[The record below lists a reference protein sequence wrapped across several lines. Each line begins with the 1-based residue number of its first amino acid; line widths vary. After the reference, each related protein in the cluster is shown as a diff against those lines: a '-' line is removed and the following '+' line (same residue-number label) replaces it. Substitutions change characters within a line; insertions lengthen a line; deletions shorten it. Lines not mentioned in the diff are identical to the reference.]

1 MERKIGLYAKP
12 IVEGVSFIICI
23 LGIIVSIRMN
33 LVGRSL
39 WFDEAALAWS
49 FSQRS
54 FSDLTATGLDLVQAA
69 PAGWLYLLKIFVM
82 VFGNTDF
89 VLRVPSI
96 LSYVFVLV
104 LVFYISNSILKMR
117 FPMASAAF
125 VASIPLML
133 QYSNVFKPYIFD
145 CVIALLLVVIYD
157 KYIKET
163 WSPVCVGL
171 LFGIFL
177 WFSNPACFIVGG
189 MILASG
195 CYDLFQKNYGHIK
208 NEIIVCIPVGVS
220 FISYYFYWLR
230 KVDNGMNGFWQDYK
244 FPLIPTSI
252 SDLYKM
258 KDLLGQLFAPLE
270 QMKWIFFIGCILV
283 FFIVLWK
290 KEVLLAGIYG
300 SFFVSLFAS
309 YIGMYPINKRMWLF
323 IYPLIVILIF
333 YLLDILL
340 QNLKDFE
347 IGCFFIGLFIL
358 CLIGMNSG
366 IRYYAHSENVYW
378 PGYEVKGEYEYLKTI
393 LNPEDRVYVFSGAR
407 PMFAYYNHYN
417 FETIDGMDNPIMVA
431 DLPFLDYEVA
441 KDDLEFILADDCYLV
456 MSDTWDDEDATK
468 ILFDEMDKYGEY
480 EMIYFEHET
489 PLFHFTRTK

>member
-1 MERKIGLYAKP
+1 MVKKIGAYAKP
-12 IVEGVSFIICI
+12 IVEGISFIICV
-23 LGIIVSIRMN
+23 LGAIISIRMN

-69 PAGWLYLLKIFVM
+69 PVGWLYLLKIAVTL
-82 VFGNTDF
+82 FGNTDF

-96 LSYVFVLV
+96 IAYVLV
-104 LVFYISNSILKMR
+104 LFLVFYISDRILQIY
-117 FPMASAAF
+117 FPMAAAAF

-133 QYSNVFKPYIFD
+133 QYSNVFKPYISD
-145 CVIALLLVVIYD
+145 CVIALMIVVIYD
-157 KYIKET
+157 KYIKEE
-163 WSPVCVGL
+163 WSPIFVGL
-171 LFGIFL
+171 LFGMLL
-177 WFSNPACFIVGG
+177 WFSNPACFMVGG

-195 CYDLFQKNYGHIK
+195 CFDLLRKNYRHIR

-230 KVDNGMNGFWQDYK
+230 KVDDGMNGFWKEYK
-244 FPLIPTSI
+244 FPLIPTNV
-252 SDLYKM
+252 SDLYKI

-270 QMKWIFFIGCILV
+270 QMKWIFFIAFV
-283 FFIVLWK
+283 VAFFMVLWK
-290 KEVLLAGIYG
+290 KQELLAGIYG
-300 SFFVSLFAS
+300 SVFVSLFAS

-323 IYPLIVILIF
+323 VYPLIVLLVF
-333 YLLDILL
+333 YLLDVMLRS
-340 QNLKDFE
+340 LKDYE
-347 IGCFFIGLFIL
+347 MGCFFTGLFIL
-358 CLIGMNSG
+358 CLVGMNSG

-378 PGYEVKGEYEYLKTI
+378 PGYEVKGEYEYLKSI
-393 LNPEDRVYVFSGAR
+393 LSPKDRVYVFSGAR

-417 FETIDGMDNPIMVA
+417 FETMEGMGNPIMVA

-441 KDDLEFILADDCYLV
+441 KDDLEFILEDDCYLV

-489 PLFHFTRTK
+489 PLFHFTKSK